1 MKIFIEYLL
10 LIVSIAFV
18 IDCIFTGVIRKV
30 FFPVNDVV
38 INALAI
44 VLVFNSA
51 FDVIKE
57 VAA

>member
-18 IDCIFTGVIRKV
+18 IDCIFTGFIRKV
-30 FFPVNDVV
+30 FSPVNDVV

>member
-18 IDCIFTGVIRKV
+18 IDSIFTGVIRKV
-30 FFPVNDVV
+30 FSPVNDVV

>member
-18 IDCIFTGVIRKV
+18 IDYIFTGVIRKV
-30 FFPVNDVV
+30 FSPVNDVV

>member
-30 FFPVNDVV
+30 